1 MEESRKKAFDIVL
14 NKQEKEAIAKKL
26 HDTK

>member
-26 HDTK
+26 